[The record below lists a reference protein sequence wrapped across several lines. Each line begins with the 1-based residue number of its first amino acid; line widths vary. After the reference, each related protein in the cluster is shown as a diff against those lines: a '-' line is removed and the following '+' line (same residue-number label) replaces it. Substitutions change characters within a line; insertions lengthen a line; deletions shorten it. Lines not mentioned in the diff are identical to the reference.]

1 MKTLEDFEPGN
12 IIRLGYRSIDEA
24 EIIAFGQAYDP
35 QIFHTDAVA
44 AQDSVFGGLVASG
57 WHTAGICMRLVC
69 DTFMLETACNGS
81 PGIQDLKWLKPVRP
95 GDTLTGYVKV
105 LEQIPSRSKPDRGAS
120 RQLWVLENQTGEP
133 VFSLEGT
140 ILMMR
145 RKATNAD

>member
-12 IIRLGYRSIDEA
+12 IIRLGYRSVDEA

-69 DTFMLETACNGS
+69 DKTRAAGRHTHGLCQGFGAN
-81 PGIQDLKWLKPVRP
+81 PVALQ
-95 GDTLTGYVKV
+95 T
-105 LEQIPSRSKPDRGAS
+105 RSWCKQAALGA
-120 RQLWVLENQTGEP
+120 
-133 VFSLEGT
+133 
-140 ILMMR
+140 
-145 RKATNAD
+145 

>member
-1 MKTLEDFEPGN
+1 
-12 IIRLGYRSIDEA
+12 
-24 EIIAFGQAYDP
+24 
-35 QIFHTDAVA
+35 
-44 AQDSVFGGLVASG
+44 
-57 WHTAGICMRLVC
+57 
-69 DTFMLETACNGS
+69 MLETACNGS